1 MIVRWVTGFLDTPPE
16 TADAAERFWTAVTG
30 THLSP
35 RRGNGHFVTL
45 LPDKGDAYLRMQ
57 VVGEE
62 PARAHLDLHVDDPF
76 RAADE
81 VVELGATRVREERD
95 LVVLRSPSGIVF
107 CLVAW
112 EYERELTRPIRWDGP
127 QSSLVDQ
134 LCLDVPAAWYAREMV
149 FWAEVTRWERRVSS
163 LPEFTFLQPPA
174 RMPLQLLL
182 QRTGG
187 AQPGVH
193 VDLAC
198 DDVDAEVARHVAL
211 GASVVRRIPEDW
223 TTLRDPAGREYCV
236 TARSP
241 FR

>member
-1 MIVRWVTGFLDTPPE
+1 MIVRWVTGFLDTPAE
-16 TADAAERFWTAVTG
+16 TAGDAERFWSAVTG
-30 THLSP
+30 MALVARHQRSVALQP
-35 RRGNGHFVTL
+35 E
-45 LPDKGDAYLRMQ
+45 KGDVYLRMQ

-62 PARAHLDLHVDDPF
+62 PARAHPVLHVDDPF
-76 RAADE
+76 PAADE
-81 VVELGATRVREERD
+81 VVALGATVIVKEPG
-95 LVVLRSPSGIVF
+95 LVVLRSPSGITF

-134 LCLDVPAAWYAREMV
+134 LCLDVPAAFYAREMV
-149 FWAEVTRWERRVSS
+149 FWSEVTRWERRASS

-187 AQPGVH
+187 GQPGVH

-211 GASVVRRIPEDW
+211 GASVVRRVPQDW
-223 TTLRDPAGREYCV
+223 TTLTDPAGRAYCV

>member
-1 MIVRWVTGFLDTPPE
+1 MMVRWVTGFLDTPLE
-16 TADAAERFWTAVTG
+16 TAGVAERFWMAVTG
-30 THLSP
+30 MGLSP
-35 RRGNGHFVTL
+35 RRGAFVTL
-45 LPDKGDAYLRMQ
+45 VPEKGDAYLRLQ

-62 PARAHLDLHVDDPF
+62 PARAHLDLHVDDPV
-76 RAADE
+76 RSAAE
-81 VVELGATRVREERD
+81 LVALGAAEVFAEPG
-95 LVVLRSPSGIVF
+95 LVVMRSPSGISF

-112 EYERELTRPIRWDGP
+112 EYERELTLPRRWDGP

-134 LCLDVPAAWYAREMV
+134 LCLDVPAAFYARELV
-149 FWAEVTRWERRVSS
+149 FWSQVTGWERRSSS

-174 RMPLQLLL
+174 RMPVRLLV

-187 AQPGVH
+187 AVAGVH

-211 GASVVRRIPEDW
+211 GASVVRRVPEDW

-241 FR
+241 FK